1 MEGGKIGMA
10 LRDEIKNDLFLA
22 VSKNLNVPI
31 ESLNESVELIKD
43 LGAKSADLVRILSDI
58 EDKYE
63 FTLNFMKFKRKEK
76 LGEEID
82 YIVEVYES

>member
-1 MEGGKIGMA
+1 MGMA
-10 LRDEIKNDLFLA
+10 LRDDIKNDLFLA
-22 VSKNLNVPI
+22 ASKNLKVPI
-31 ESLNESVELIKD
+31 ENLNEEIELIKD

-76 LGEEID
+76 LGEGID

>member
-1 MEGGKIGMA
+1 MA
-10 LRDEIKNDLFLA
+10 LRDDIKNDLFLA
-22 VSKNLNVPI
+22 VSKNLKVPI
-31 ESLNESVELIKD
+31 ENLNEEIELIKD

-82 YIVEVYES
+82 YVVEVYES